1 MRLSRS
7 SSVTPVV
14 PRVGGSAGTER
25 NSAVARCQPAPGKRT
40 LPRSNRRAR
49 PLRRLCGSPAQIPL
63 VERTGHGGALAA
75 IGVNRRRTPRRPTPA
90 LPSSGASRS
99 RRRLPAERGFRASA
113 VGSGVPAGSGAASAP
128 LAALS
133 RRRSTADRQTS
144 RRPKAGRRRD
154 GRCEL
159 YGDEHR
165 GSSRR
170 THTVVTPSPLRDIV
184 SSALFKRDEVG
195 TLRRSR
201 RNWASACSPAARSGS
216 AGRAARFAR
225 ATAGAA
231 VARFSR
237 AAG

>member
-1 MRLSRS
+1 M
-7 SSVTPVV
+7 
-14 PRVGGSAGTER
+14 AGDPWFVEMPGRPPT
-25 NSAVARCQPAPGKRT
+25 QPA
-40 LPRSNRRAR
+40 RAR
-49 PLRRLCGSPAQIPL
+49 VPSWAKRGSITKTRFRSPRRLIARALTHLLSAETRPL
-63 VERTGHGGALAA
+63 VGARSPGGAGWRNA
-75 IGVNRRRTPRRPTPA
+75 PA
-90 LPSSGASRS
+90 S
-99 RRRLPAERGFRASA
+99 
-113 VGSGVPAGSGAASAP
+113 
-128 LAALS
+128 ALS

-225 ATAGAA
+225 ATAGAV